1 MWFIRGRQMGLQPLV
16 IFKWKKTETQEK
28 EFDFFFFLPSDL
40 DGLKQ
45 LCLLQPDQC
54 PKGHHQFQRTLDW
67 SPLVASDRTARMNPV
82 PSFLAPSSSL
92 LFLESWSIKGQ

>member
-1 MWFIRGRQMGLQPLV
+1 MFIRGRQMGLQPLV

-28 EFDFFFFLPSDL
+28 EFDFFLPSDL

-54 PKGHHQFQRTLDW
+54 LRASSVPADSWTGA
-67 SPLVASDRTARMNPV
+67 PL
-82 PSFLAPSSSL
+82 
-92 LFLESWSIKGQ
+92 

>member
-54 PKGHHQFQRTLDW
+54 PKGHHQGII
-67 SPLVASDRTARMNPV
+67 
-82 PSFLAPSSSL
+82 SSSGL
-92 LFLESWSIKGQ
+92 WTGAPL